1 MESTLALTFER
12 ENLMEEDGNVKL
24 MLDSG
29 RMYYKASYRIAS
41 HPPFLAGKKTKTGF
55 GSQEMIGNVIASAGL
70 SIQEAW

>member
-41 HPPFLAGKKTKTGF
+41 HPPFLAGKKNKNGLW
-55 GSQEMIGNVIASAGL
+55 IPGNDRKCHCFSRP
-70 SIQEAW
+70 